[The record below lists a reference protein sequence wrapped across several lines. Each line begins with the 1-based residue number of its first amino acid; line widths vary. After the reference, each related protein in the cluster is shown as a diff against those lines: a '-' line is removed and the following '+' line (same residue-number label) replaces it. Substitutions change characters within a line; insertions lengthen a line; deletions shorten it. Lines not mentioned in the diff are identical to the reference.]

1 VFFVVT
7 KIREFFKEVPK
18 VYKSEKKTRRSKMCI
33 LKRKP
38 ERKDVCYKP
47 IMKTEP
53 TKIRKKRSKTKATRL
68 SVFALNI
75 PII

>member
-1 VFFVVT
+1 M
-7 KIREFFKEVPK
+7 REFFKEVPK
-18 VYKSEKKTRRSKMCI
+18 VYKSEKKTRRSKMCT

-38 ERKDVCYKP
+38 ENEDVCYKP
-47 IMKTEP
+47 IMKTKP
-53 TKIRKKRSKTKATRL
+53 MRIRKKRSKTKTPRL